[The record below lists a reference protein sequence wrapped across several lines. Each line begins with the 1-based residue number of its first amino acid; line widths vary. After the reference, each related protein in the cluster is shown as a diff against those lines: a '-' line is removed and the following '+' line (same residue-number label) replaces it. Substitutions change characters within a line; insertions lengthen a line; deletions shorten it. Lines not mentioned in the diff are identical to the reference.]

1 MANYSPAS
9 SMTRPIA
16 PVSKRTVLNA
26 KGRRFVRQATAVTVA
41 VVAAISFFS
50 GQAATAGS
58 EQVKAHFTYV
68 TIHSGESLWQ
78 LAAKVAPNED
88 RRDWIAKVVDLNAL
102 TSAEVT
108 PGQRIA
114 LP

>member
-1 MANYSPAS
+1 MTNYAPAS
-9 SMTRPIA
+9 RITRPIA

-26 KGRRFVRQATAVTVA
+26 KGRIFVRQASVVTVA
-41 VVAAISFFS
+41 VLAAIGFFS
-50 GQAATAGS
+50 GQAASAGS
-58 EQVKAHFTYV
+58 TAVKSHFTYV

-78 LAAKVAPNED
+78 LAGEIAPNAD
-88 RRDWIAKVVDLNAL
+88 RREWIAQVVDLNAL
-102 TSAEVT
+102 TSADVT

>member
-1 MANYSPAS
+1 
-9 SMTRPIA
+9 
-16 PVSKRTVLNA
+16 
-26 KGRRFVRQATAVTVA
+26 
-41 VVAAISFFS
+41 
-50 GQAATAGS
+50 
-58 EQVKAHFTYV
+58 VKTNFTYV

-102 TSAEVT
+102 TSADVA